1 MGNRREKE
9 VLNLESYNS
18 YVEVFEMN
26 RTAELP
32 DKIGDEPEEGK

>member
-1 MGNRREKE
+1 

-26 RTAELP
+26 GTAELP
-32 DKIGDEPEEGK
+32 DKIGDEPEEGE